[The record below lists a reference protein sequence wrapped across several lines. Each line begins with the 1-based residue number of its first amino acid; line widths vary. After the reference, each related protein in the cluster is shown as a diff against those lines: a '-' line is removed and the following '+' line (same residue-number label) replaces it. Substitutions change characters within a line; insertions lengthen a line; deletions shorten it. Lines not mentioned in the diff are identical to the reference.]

1 VSMLIS
7 GADTS
12 IFGEGFVWIAVE
24 PAFAHLRGC
33 DHGMSTGVRMFAG
46 VLIR

>member
-1 VSMLIS
+1 MLIS

-24 PAFAHLRGC
+24 PAFAWLGGGNHRMFSC
-33 DHGMSTGVRMFAG
+33 VRVFAG

>member
-1 VSMLIS
+1 MLIS

-12 IFGEGFVWIAVE
+12 IFGEGFVWITVE
-24 PAFAHLRGC
+24 PPFAWLGGGNHRMFSC
-33 DHGMSTGVRMFAG
+33 VRVFAG